1 MTTTPQAAEDVEARA
16 RRTQAL
22 LTEAWE
28 ELYEAEAGSSCPC
41 DCFDYYPALRQVLR
55 AYALANR

>member
-1 MTTTPQAAEDVEARA
+1 MTITQLAAEDIEAR
-16 RRTQAL
+16 RRAQAL
-22 LTEAWE
+22 LVEAWE